1 MPKRL
6 LAIAALV
13 AWSLVMA
20 EPAVAADASAARRA
34 ARELGL
40 AGSARWLKLGR
51 WQPDG
56 PGRRVSE
63 VDGPLF
69 FLSPRGK
76 VDPAAEL
83 AATIHAFWQQPVTAV
98 ADDHPL
104 CRFPMRRLWLLEALP
119 PAVARTMPQPHCP
132 RLADHL
138 ERSAAVGVSLV
149 FSSYYLNN
157 PSSAFGHTFL
167 RLHRPGPPLGERQE
181 LLDRAVDFSADTA
194 GEGPVRYAVWGLA
207 GRFRGTFKMMP
218 YYYKV
223 REYNDFESRDLW
235 SYELDLDEAAL
246 LRLRLHL
253 WELGDTW
260 FDYWY
265 FTENCSY
272 HILGLLEVAVPGVE
286 LRSRLSRPVLPSETI
301 RVVAESPGLVRRI
314 TWRPSLHTRFR
325 ASVDGVPAQLRTLV
339 DAAARDAGVAFPAG
353 VTAWAEARV
362 LDAAADLLDLREAES
377 IILDPDSPPARRRRE
392 LLARR
397 AELGPLPPAP
407 SPTAAADAAPH
418 RGHRS
423 WRIGLGSGWS
433 GDRPAATLTIR
444 PALHHL
450 ADPGEGYPPLSS
462 VDILPTAFEVTAVA
476 PYIRLAELDLIRIL
490 SLHDADAFDM
500 APSWAVRFG
509 RTTLREQGCTPCGV
523 FRATLAGGFAQSF
536 WEHRL
541 SLWAFGEGTML
552 AGEALRAFA
561 DTPALRAGGGPAA
574 GMRLRL
580 TPRATLMATGA
591 WHWFPWQTPATMPSA
606 EALLRWVPLADW
618 GIEGEAVL
626 QGIGPSGWL
635 RILRYF

>member
-1 MPKRL
+1 MPTL
-6 LAIAALV
+6 LAALALLAVWSAAVPRPIAA
-13 AWSLVMA
+13 A
-20 EPAVAADASAARRA
+20 EATAALRA
-34 ARELGL
+34 AHALGL
-40 AGSARWLKLGR
+40 AKSDRWLKLGR

-56 PGRRVSE
+56 PGGRLSE
-63 VDGPLF
+63 VDGPRF
-69 FLSPRGK
+69 FISHRGK

-83 AATIHAFWQQPVTAV
+83 AATIHAFWEQPVTA
-98 ADDHPL
+98 ATDDHPL

-119 PAVARTMPQPHCP
+119 PGVAATMPQLYCP

-138 ERSAAVGVSLV
+138 ERSATAGASLV

-167 RLHRPGPPLGERQE
+167 RLHRPGPQVDERQE

-194 GEGPVRYAVWGLA
+194 GEGPIRYAIWGLA

-235 SYELDLDEAAL
+235 SYELNLDEAAL

-272 HILGLLEVAVPGVE
+272 HILGLLEVALPGVE
-286 LRSRLSRPVLPSETI
+286 LRSRLTRPVLPSETI
-301 RVVAESPGLVRRI
+301 RVVAESPGLVRDI

-325 ASVDGVPAQLRTLV
+325 ASLDGLPADLRTLV
-339 DAAARDAGVAFPAG
+339 DKAVRDANVSFPAT

-362 LDAAADLLDLREAES
+362 LDAAADLLDLREAEA
-377 IILDPDSPPARRRRE
+377 IVLDTDSEPAHRRRA
-392 LLARR
+392 LLTRR

-407 SPTAAADAAPH
+407 APSVSADAAPH

-423 WRIGLGSGWS
+423 WRIGLGGGWS

-462 VDILPTAFEVTAVA
+462 VDFLPTVFEVTAVA

-490 SLHDADAFDM
+490 SLNDADAFDM
-500 APSWAVRFG
+500 SPSWAVRFG
-509 RTTLREQGCTPCGV
+509 RTTLREPGCTPCGI
-523 FRATLAGGFAQSF
+523 FRATLASGFAQSWF
-536 WEHRL
+536 EHRF
-541 SLWAFGEGTML
+541 SLWLFGDVTLL
-552 AGEALRAFA
+552 AGEALRELSDA
-561 DTPALRAGGGPAA
+561 PAVRLGGGPA
-574 GMRLRL
+574 GGLRLRL
-580 TPRATLMATGA
+580 TPAATFMLNGA
-591 WHWFPWQTPATMPSA
+591 WRWFPWQTPQVIP
-606 EALLRWVPLADW
+606 EADAIIRWVPFDDW

-635 RILRYF
+635 RVLRYF